1 MASQQLPAGVEMRS
15 DALRNADDDATGQR
29 TSKAATEIGGDCV
42 AWSVSDV
49 TKSGQLRSFVEA
61 TVDKWGNIDV
71 LLCNAGNFGIAAP
84 VTEYPEDIFDQV
96 IAVHVKGAFLTAKH
110 VLPHMNDGG
119 SIIITS
125 SIVGVKGDAGVCAY
139 VTAKLAQVGLMRVLA
154 REAGRAQHSRQH
166 HSPRGPWT
174 MNSN

>member
-1 MASQQLPAGVEMRS
+1 LLFIEFI
-15 DALRNADDDATGQR
+15 ALYRDISGSSVTGGSIQ
-29 TSKAATEIGGDCV
+29 AAWRHMKRAAAEIGGDCV

-49 TKSGQLRSFVEA
+49 TKSDQIRSFVEA
-61 TVDKWGNIDV
+61 TVNKWGNIDM
-71 LLCNAGNFGIAAP
+71 LLSNAGNFGIAAP
-84 VTEYPEDIFDQV
+84 VTEYPEDIFDSV

-139 VTAKLAQVGLMRVLA
+139 VTASTRRSG
-154 REAGRAQHSRQH
+154 
-166 HSPRGPWT
+166 
-174 MNSN
+174 